1 MISVKVNSNKI
12 TISGHAMFADFGK
25 DIVCSACSSI
35 VTTTVNGCLSISKD
49 SLDYVVNE
57 DGMEITIKSNDSV
70 TSKLITNMVNL
81 LKDLEKDYPNNIQ
94 VK

>member
-1 MISVKVNSNKI
+1 MISVKVSDKKI
-12 TISGHAMFADFGK
+12 TISGHAMFADYGK

-49 SLDYVVNE
+49 SLEYEVNS
-57 DGMEITIKSNDSV
+57 DGMEITIKSNDEV
-70 TSKLITNMVNL
+70 TSKLIENMVNL
-81 LKDLEKDYPNNIQ
+81 LLELESDYPNNIK